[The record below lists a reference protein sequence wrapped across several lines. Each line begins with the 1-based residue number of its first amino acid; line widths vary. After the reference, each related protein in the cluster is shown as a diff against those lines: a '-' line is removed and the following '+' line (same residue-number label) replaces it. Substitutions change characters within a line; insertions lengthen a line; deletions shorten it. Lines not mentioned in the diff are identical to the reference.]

1 MLLNPNTNNIR
12 SSFVALI
19 LPPSPHTP
27 PPLFS
32 LESKT
37 NDGKTVNTDTTLSGK
52 TVMIYFSAHWCPPCR
67 GFTPKLCDFY
77 NNFKKTNSDFEIV
90 FVSSDRD
97 EAAFKEY
104 YGEMPFLGL
113 PYSNRD
119 AKAALSKKFK
129 VNGIPSLM
137 VVGSD
142 GETINKDGRT
152 CVMEDPNG
160 AKFPWKPPAFED
172 VFKGELEGQGGKKVD
187 ASELA
192 SKFLMIYFSA
202 HWCPPCRGF
211 TPDLVQVYN
220 KMKESRDDFEL
231 VFASSDRDQK
241 SFEEYFG
248 ELPWLAL
255 PVSPREAKNELSKL
269 FEVEGIPSLVVLG
282 PEVDGKREVINA
294 SARGSASLDNIA
306 DFPWSPKP
314 YSELSAT
321 VECNG
326 SDINEST
333 AIIVLCEA
341 ADDDEQKE
349 IKGIVKELAEKH
361 KEEGSDLLFFYGTSS
376 SGAVPRVREL
386 CKVPES
392 KFETVMIKLDIP
404 DKGGYY
410 ISDCTDITAENV
422 ASFIKDSGDRKQLG

>member
-1 MLLNPNTNNIR
+1 MTDFKF
-12 SSFVALI
+12 S
-19 LPPSPHTP
+19 T
-27 PPLFS
+27 LFGDN

-37 NDGKTVNTDTTLSGK
+37 NDGKTVDTDATLSGK

-67 GFTPKLCDFY
+67 GFTPKLCEFY
-77 NNFKKTNSDFEIV
+77 DNFKKTNPDFEIV

-104 YGEMPFLGL
+104 YGSMPFLGM
-113 PYSNRD
+113 PYASRE
-119 AKAALSKKFK
+119 AKNALSKKFK
-129 VNGIPSLM
+129 VSGIPSLM

-152 CVMEDPNG
+152 CVMEDPAG
-160 AKFPWKPPAFED
+160 ANFPWKPPSFED
-172 VFKGELEGQGGKKVD
+172 VFKGELEGQGGKKID

-211 TPDLVQVYN
+211 TPELVKVYN

-231 VFASSDRDQK
+231 VFASSDKDEGAFK
-241 SFEEYFG
+241 EYFG
-248 ELPWLAL
+248 EMPWLAL
-255 PVSPREAKNELSKL
+255 PYENREAKNSLSKM

-282 PEVDGKREVINA
+282 PSIDGKREVINA
-294 SARGSASLDNIA
+294 AARGAASLDNIA
-306 DFPWSPKP
+306 DFPWRPKP
-314 YSELSAT
+314 YSELSST

-333 AIIVLCEA
+333 AVIVLCEA

-349 IKGIVKELAEKH
+349 IKDAVKGVAEKQ
-361 KEEGSDLLFFYGTSS
+361 KALGSDLLFFYGTSS

-386 CKVPES
+386 CKIPES
-392 KFETVMIKLDIP
+392 KFETVMIILDIP
-404 DKGGYY
+404 DNGGYY
-410 ISDCTDITAENV
+410 VSDCTDITAENIEK
-422 ASFIKDSGDRKQLG
+422 FIADKKDRKQLA